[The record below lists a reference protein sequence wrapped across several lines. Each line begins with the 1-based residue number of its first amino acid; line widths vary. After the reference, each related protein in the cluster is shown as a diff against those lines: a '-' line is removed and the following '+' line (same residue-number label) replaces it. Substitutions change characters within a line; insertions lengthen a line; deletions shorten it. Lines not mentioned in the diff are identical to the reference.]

1 MARPKKQ
8 QIEEAKLMQNTPIS
22 APSSQDYGQLFSK
35 IETLQG
41 KDKKNFCQS
50 LTREEKKAYLD
61 YLAEK
66 DGQMVTGV
74 FRCYE
79 PLGGTVCFTAMAFN
93 GENPIKYE
101 FFDGQTY
108 TIPKYIAKRFE
119 NEFQGSGTF
128 YPTNSHILDSMGN
141 PVVGMGKK
149 NRRFGF
155 SSMEF
160 Q

>member
-1 MARPKKQ
+1 
-8 QIEEAKLMQNTPIS
+8 MQTTPVS
-22 APSSQDYGQLFSK
+22 TPPAVDFGQLFAK
-35 IETLQG
+35 IDHLQG

-50 LTREEKKAYLD
+50 LTKDEKKAYLD

-66 DGQMVTGV
+66 DGRMVTGV

-79 PLGGTVCFTAMAFN
+79 PLGGTVTFTAMAFN
-93 GENPIKYE
+93 GENPVKYE
-101 FFDGQTY
+101 FFDGMEY
-108 TIPKYIAKRFE
+108 TIPKYVAKRFE